1 MKTIQIPATL
11 PEKQDIID
19 SFDELS
25 NVEIQRFVCDFE
37 GISNAQTIDKQ
48 PQFHK
53 VREHT
58 ENNFTEYYSV
68 NTAAVYQVTH
78 SDGFIFFEGIHFKEN
93 RPKKIGYGINQN
105 TRQAKAYCKKCNT
118 MISFGPDLIGRTYNY
133 CNCK

>member
-1 MKTIQIPATL
+1 MKTIQIPVRL

-19 SFDELS
+19 SWNSLS
-25 NVEIQRFVCDFE
+25 NEEICRFVCNFE

-58 ENNFTEYYSV
+58 ENSFTEYYSV
-68 NTAAVYQVTH
+68 NTAAVYQVIH
-78 SDGFIFFEGIHFKEN
+78 DSIIFFEGIHFKEN
-93 RPKKIGYGINQN
+93 RPKEIGYGIDPD

-118 MISFGPDLIGRTYNY
+118 QIYFGPDMIGRTYNY